1 MAGRWGQLLS
11 HWPGEGRGDAGGSGT
26 GVTVT
31 EHQNLPSTSNP
42 DGAQRTA
49 GAWGSGPL
57 KMGRGDPGIER
68 PHGCR
73 TRPRPLRASPS
84 LPSSSSSGKQ
94 GGPCNLLPGEPQG
107 PWEPLDPRCA
117 QRLCKPLGSVRLRA
131 PLPATSSASLL
142 GRSPPR
148 GSSPAL
154 QTRAPI
160 PPGFVPGGLCRRGP
174 LRPCLL
180 PPPHFGLGPRQGEAA
195 LGMSLERR
203 GPATSLCNSS
213 HLLGPADAPLPLK
226 RPPRTAL
233 STADKPQ
240 QCRREKL
247 RTGVTVYTFLPVPP
261 PCPQP
266 NPALPEG
273 GHETL
278 LPHCHAPSSSS
289 RLGTER
295 EMRIQG

>member
-1 MAGRWGQLLS
+1 M
-11 HWPGEGRGDAGGSGT
+11 
-26 GVTVT
+26 
-31 EHQNLPSTSNP
+31 
-42 DGAQRTA
+42 
-49 GAWGSGPL
+49 
-57 KMGRGDPGIER
+57 
-68 PHGCR
+68 
-73 TRPRPLRASPS
+73 
-84 LPSSSSSGKQ
+84 SS
-94 GGPCNLLPGEPQG
+94 
-107 PWEPLDPRCA
+107 
-117 QRLCKPLGSVRLRA
+117 
-131 PLPATSSASLL
+131 
-142 GRSPPR
+142 
-148 GSSPAL
+148 
-154 QTRAPI
+154 
-160 PPGFVPGGLCRRGP
+160 
-174 LRPCLL
+174 
-180 PPPHFGLGPRQGEAA
+180 
-195 LGMSLERR
+195 ERR
-203 GPATSLCNSS
+203 GPATSLCSSS

>member
-42 DGAQRTA
+42 DDAQRTA

-68 PHGCR
+68 LHGCR

-117 QRLCKPLGSVRLRA
+117 QRLCKPLGPVRLRA
-131 PLPATSSASLL
+131 PHAATSSASLL

-154 QTRAPI
+154 QMRAPI
-160 PPGFVPGGLCRRGP
+160 SPGFVPGGSLQAGTTTALPSPSSP
-174 LRPCLL
+174 LRA
-180 PPPHFGLGPRQGEAA
+180 GPETGGGSPGNEFRAKG
-195 LGMSLERR
+195 
-203 GPATSLCNSS
+203 TS
-213 HLLGPADAPLPLK
+213 HLPLQL
-226 RPPRTAL
+226 L
-233 STADKPQ
+233 SSA
-240 QCRREKL
+240 R
-247 RTGVTVYTFLPVPP
+247 
-261 PCPQP
+261 
-266 NPALPEG
+266 A
-273 GHETL
+273 
-278 LPHCHAPSSSS
+278 S
-289 RLGTER
+289 
-295 EMRIQG
+295 